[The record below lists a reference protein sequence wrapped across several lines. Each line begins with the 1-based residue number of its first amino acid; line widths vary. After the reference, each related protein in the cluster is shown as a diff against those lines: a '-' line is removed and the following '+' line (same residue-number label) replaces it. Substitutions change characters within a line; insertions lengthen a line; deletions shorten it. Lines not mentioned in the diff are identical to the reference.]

1 MTDKLEKFL
10 EASEELAKAFE
21 EARIADEKAQDE
33 FWNSLSEED
42 RLNAFGYVTRKIHQ
56 GDIVDKGSYRYV
68 LYDVFGFGPES
79 YVLGMDSG
87 YMAIHNAIF
96 DGEQFADQLRAFCVK
111 FDIEDAEKKIQEF
124 IL

>member
-1 MTDKLEKFL
+1 MSDSTDKLEKFF
-10 EASEELAKAFE
+10 EAYEELAKAFE

-56 GDIVDKGSYRYV
+56 GDIVEKGSYRYV

-79 YVLGMDSG
+79 YILGMDSG

-96 DGEQFADQLRAFCVK
+96 DGEQFADQLRAFC
-111 FDIEDAEKKIQEF
+111 KKYNIDVR
-124 IL
+124 